1 MIGSDGLPHD
11 AHPHP
16 RLWGTFPRVIGHYG
30 REIGLFTLEQA
41 VHKMTGLPA
50 RRFGLEDRGVVR
62 EGAAADLV
70 VFDPQTIIDRAT
82 YESPNEPAEGVELVI
97 VNGKTAWRAGAPGE
111 DRAGRFL
118 ARSQTG

>member
-1 MIGSDGLPHD
+1 M
-11 AHPHP
+11 
-16 RLWGTFPRVIGHYG
+16 IGHYG

-50 RRFGLEDRGVVR
+50 QRFGLGDRGVVR

-82 YESPNEPAEGVELVI
+82 YETPNEPAEGVELVI
-97 VNGKTAWRAGAPGE
+97 VNGKTAWRDGAPGE
-111 DRAGRFL
+111 GRTGRFL
-118 ARSQTG
+118 ARPQSD